1 MPMRRAGSVVR
12 WWATKTRQ
20 FARHVTAGVRASE
33 RAELDTWLRPS
44 EARLFD
50 AMHIADRRHGL
61 DVVATLRRDGV
72 VDRDLLVAGLLH
84 DAGKGNTGV
93 WPRVAWSLG
102 ELLGEPLASA
112 VAHLPGMRV
121 ALDRLRD
128 HAAASAQLAEAAGC
142 SPRTVVLIR
151 HQSQPI
157 DRAGEALLEADEA
170 N

>member
-20 FARHVTAGVRASE
+20 FAGHVMARVGPGE

-50 AMHIADRRHGL
+50 AMHVADRRHGL
-61 DVVATLRRDGV
+61 DVVATLRRNGG
-72 VDRDLLVAGLLH
+72 VDRELLVAGLLH

-102 ELLGEPLASA
+102 ELFGERLAHSA
-112 VAHLPGMRV
+112 AHLPGMRE
-121 ALDRLRD
+121 ALVRLRD
-128 HAAASAQLAEAAGC
+128 HADASADLAQAAGC
-142 SPRTVVLIR
+142 SPRTVALIR
-151 HQSQPI
+151 QQSQPL
-157 DRAGEALLEADEA
+157 DRDGELLLEADEA